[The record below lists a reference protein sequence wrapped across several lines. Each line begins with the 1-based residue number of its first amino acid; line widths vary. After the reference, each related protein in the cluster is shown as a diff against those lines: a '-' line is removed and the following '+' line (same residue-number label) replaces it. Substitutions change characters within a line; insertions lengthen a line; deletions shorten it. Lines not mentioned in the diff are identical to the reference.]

1 MHIKIITDADAKEY
15 FKTTGTF
22 KDILE
27 DVYIIEWLDEQNVK
41 LYLLFDEGGDILSFS
56 LLSKMH
62 MDPLK
67 KHTNPHHLSYI
78 YTFEKY
84 RRNGYANHLLQEV
97 KKELETTVFC
107 TNDNNKDLFEKAG
120 YNFTSFDTLYNSF
133 PIYRFP

>member
-27 DVYIIEWLDEQNVK
+27 DVYTIEWLDEKNVK
-41 LYLLFDEGGDILSFS
+41 LYLLFNEEDIASFS
-56 LLSKMH
+56 LLSKMDR
-62 MDPLK
+62 DPLK
-67 KHTNPHHLSYI
+67 KHTNPYHLSYI
-78 YTFEKY
+78 YTFENC
-84 RRNGYANHLLQEV
+84 RRKGYANHLLQEI
-97 KKELETTVFC
+97 KKESETTVFC